1 MSHVDKQHPRDTE
14 HGAIAWTRPKVYV
27 VGDRVR
33 ETVLLITPD
42 LIIEMQPW
50 FAESVAGEL
59 SHHASDV
66 RQGVPSPPDTSTPEH
81 P

>member
-1 MSHVDKQHPRDTE
+1 MSHCEKQHPRDTE
-14 HGAIAWTRPKVYV
+14 QGAIAWTRPTVYV

-50 FAESVAGEL
+50 YAESVAGEL
-59 SHHASDV
+59 NHHATDV
-66 RQGVPSPPDTSTPEH
+66 RKGEASPPASGDSRG
-81 P
+81 